1 MIKFLFSGL
10 IRDKHRSLI
19 PFLVTATGV
28 MLTVVFHAWM
38 TGVLGNSIE
47 FNARFSTGH
56 VKIMTRAYAENMSQT
71 PNDLAILGT
80 DTLMNVLP
88 QLFPEMLFAERIYFG
103 GIVDIPDK
111 NGETRAQGPA
121 MGIGIDLLSENSPEI
136 ERLNLASSLK
146 NGQLPVNKNEVLLSN
161 KFAEKLELSPGDT
174 LTLVSTTMY
183 GEFTLHNFTLAGTVE
198 FGNTALDR
206 GTVIADLR
214 DLREA
219 LNMDAAAGEI
229 LGFLK
234 TGTYDVVQTT
244 AVTNRFNARF
254 LVEEDEFSLVMKNLP
269 ELNNMGFL
277 VEYSDKIKGILVA
290 VFIFAMSLILWN
302 AGLLGGLRRY
312 GEFGMRLA
320 IGEEKSH
327 VYLTMIIESSI
338 IGFFGSLA
346 GTATGL
352 AIALY
357 LQNQG
362 LDLGFMMKNAS
373 IMMPSVFRA
382 QITPATW
389 YIGFIPGV
397 ISAQIGTMLAGM
409 GIYKRQT
416 SQLFKELE
424 A

>member
-229 LGFLK
+229 LGFL
-234 TGTYDVVQTT
+234 
-244 AVTNRFNARF
+244 
-254 LVEEDEFSLVMKNLP
+254 
-269 ELNNMGFL
+269 
-277 VEYSDKIKGILVA
+277 
-290 VFIFAMSLILWN
+290 
-302 AGLLGGLRRY
+302 
-312 GEFGMRLA
+312 
-320 IGEEKSH
+320 
-327 VYLTMIIESSI
+327 
-338 IGFFGSLA
+338 
-346 GTATGL
+346 
-352 AIALY
+352 
-357 LQNQG
+357 
-362 LDLGFMMKNAS
+362 
-373 IMMPSVFRA
+373 
-382 QITPATW
+382 
-389 YIGFIPGV
+389 
-397 ISAQIGTMLAGM
+397 
-409 GIYKRQT
+409 
-416 SQLFKELE
+416 
-424 A
+424 